1 MMNELTFFS
10 KFQTQLSRRRHRHN
24 SSRHDMST
32 LDALSREIVEW
43 QNAFTASTG
52 RRPERR
58 DVEADACVREKF
70 RMLKRLKE
78 AQDAS
83 TTTTDAATTPTRGNR
98 ARGRHQPLTHAEIK
112 SRMAAREKESDE
124 DDDDA
129 IEATPIKPERP
140 RTDANATPR
149 RSPRIAARTMTTTPT
164 VLAATT
170 KTNVVSGNGEVGK
183 KPRVVRP
190 LMQTT
195 TNDVDLVF
203 KSRVGVG
210 AKNGGFAALK
220 RVREK
225 AIGEEGK
232 MEALLCE
239 ATVAAMRGAAQAP
252 KKQAMDLTVSSM
264 LADDDAKKRK
274 RKVVAASDPIDAV
287 ASTSGR
293 NAAETTT
300 GNGEG
305 LAVTKAAAEFRAEHA
320 AKAAAAER
328 ARKAGN
334 FKKTNLKGK
343 WKQRVKNG
351 ARKKAAAHYRYGGGR
366 RSKYKAEDAADPDE
380 EVEAPSIWASG
391 DWCEPPSAKA
401 LAEAKDD
408 LTPTKRALRAREAAD
423 GMAREY
429 ITAAA
434 AESAKVEAERRARL
448 EVGPEMQAAIE
459 RASKEPNETN
469 LLEVLNRGFG
479 HEQFRPGQLEIVERV
494 MREENTLAL
503 LPTGAGKSLTYQLP
517 ALLLPGLTLVVS
529 PLLALMA
536 DQMDSLPPSL
546 PGGALRSDM
555 NRADMWDT
563 LTRLRN
569 GEIKVLFVSPERLL
583 NDNFVGDLQNVPGG
597 VSLAVIDEAHCVSEW
612 SHNFRPA
619 YHRLGRILADRV
631 RAKTTLALTATATK
645 KTELSLIKQLGIA
658 QDGVLRNVRVR
669 DNLILSVMRVP
680 ALAREKTLLHLLK
693 YDEMLQTGS
702 VIVYTATQRDSERVA
717 GYLYNE
723 GIKAKAYHAGQEPA
737 QRRQTQHEFMMSKVR
752 VVIATI
758 AFGMGLDKSD
768 VRAVINFSLPRS
780 PEAYIQQAGR
790 AGRDGAPAAC
800 ITFLDPE
807 DYLRS
812 RSLTFSDGVD
822 RPSITKLLQHVLQ
835 SGPVVK
841 KAKDEVEW
849 TPCVGALAAN
859 EMEIKL
865 DMRIEAIETVLS
877 CLDLWG
883 EGLID
888 IRSKDPSVVN
898 ELDPAHAKGLIRIL
912 PDLRATCEA
921 QFYGRTPEEI
931 GKDCPLAAA
940 IAKLVPKPKG
950 SMYKFKIVDACMHMQ
965 SGFDN
970 VAAQLKVMSKHDDMT
985 YTTSDRAV
993 GFEIIRP
1000 PPRDI
1005 IPLAKALADHCRDIE
1020 ACSVGKLDTLYN
1032 AMEQAADAENE
1043 EAQGEH
1049 LRACL
1054 EEYLN
1059 EDTNLLPS
1067 PPICVKHEARLLVAD
1082 IKTLLQHRSGG
1093 KTGGAGMMSARAVA
1107 RILHKLHSPAYP
1119 MKEWSRNDL
1128 WGRHY
1133 DVDFAHIVEKA
1144 DEAIAKSR
1152 GLVK

>member
-1 MMNELTFFS
+1 
-10 KFQTQLSRRRHRHN
+10 
-24 SSRHDMST
+24 MSA

-43 QNAFTASTG
+43 QNAFTASAG

-58 DVEADACVREKF
+58 DVEADASIREKF
-70 RMLKRLKE
+70 RTLKRLKE
-78 AQDAS
+78 EQDAS
-83 TTTTDAATTPTRGNR
+83 FKRTLTSTNAATTTTPTTTPTRVNR
-98 ARGRHQPLTHAEIK
+98 ARARHQPLTHAEIK
-112 SRMAAREKESDE
+112 SRMAAREKESD

-140 RTDANATPR
+140 RTDATATPR
-149 RSPRIAARTMTTTPT
+149 RSPRIAARTTTT

-170 KTNVVSGNGEVGK
+170 KTNVVSDTGGSEK

-195 TNDVDLVF
+195 TNDADLVF

-220 RVREK
+220 REREK
-225 AIGEEGK
+225 AIGEDGK

-252 KKQAMDLTVSSM
+252 KKQAMDLTVSNM
-264 LADDDAKKRK
+264 LADDAVKKRK
-274 RKVVAASDPIDAV
+274 RKAGAASDPIGAV

-293 NAAETTT
+293 NVETTVAMAAT
-300 GNGEG
+300 AVGSGEG
-305 LAVTKAAAEFRAEHA
+305 LAMTKAAAEFRAEHA

-366 RSKYKAEDAADPDE
+366 RSKYKAEDAADPDK
-380 EVEAPSIWASG
+380 EVETPSIWASG

-434 AESAKVEAERRARL
+434 AESAKAEAERRARL
-448 EVGPEMQAAIE
+448 EVGPEIQAAIE
-459 RASKEPNETN
+459 RAAKEPNETN

-479 HEQFRPGQLEIVERV
+479 HEQFRSGQLEIVERV
-494 MREENTLAL
+494 MRGENTLAL

-619 YHRLGRILADRV
+619 YHRLGRILTDRV

-822 RPSITKLLQHVLQ
+822 RPSITKLLQHVFQ

-841 KAKDEVEW
+841 KAKDEGEW
-849 TPCVGALAAN
+849 MPCVGALAAN

-965 SGFDN
+965 SGFDD

-1067 PPICVKHEARLLVAD
+1067 PPSCVKYEARLLVAD

-1144 DEAIAKSR
+1144 DEAIGKSR